1 MKERLINEYVNR
13 MNLDDVNKF
22 ALQNGINLKDDELR
36 LIYTYIKNDW
46 RTIVFGNPRGILDDL
61 KNNKKAYVF
70 YEEQVQAVKE
80 LFKGKLLVEK
90 KDDIFYLTAIKKYAT
105 I

>member
-1 MKERLINEYVNR
+1 MEEENSYFKNV
-13 MNLDDVNKF
+13 V
-22 ALQNGINLKDDELR
+22 KDA
-36 LIYTYIKNDW
+36 
-46 RTIVFGNPRGILDDL
+46 LDDL

-90 KDDIFYLTAIKKYAT
+90 KDDIFYLTPIKKYVT

>member
-36 LIYTYIKNDW
+36 LIFTYIKNCFNYSVGDVIK
-46 RTIVFGNPRGILDDL
+46 IVFD
-61 KNNKKAYVF
+61 
-70 YEEQVQAVKE
+70 
-80 LFKGKLLVEK
+80 
-90 KDDIFYLTAIKKYAT
+90 
-105 I
+105 

>member
-1 MKERLINEYVNR
+1 MEEENNYFKNVI
-13 MNLDDVNKF
+13 
-22 ALQNGINLKDDELR
+22 KDA
-36 LIYTYIKNDW
+36 
-46 RTIVFGNPRGILDDL
+46 LDDL

-90 KDDIFYLTAIKKYAT
+90 KDDIFYLTAIKKCAT

>member
-1 MKERLINEYVNR
+1 MEEENNYFKNV
-13 MNLDDVNKF
+13 V
-22 ALQNGINLKDDELR
+22 KDA
-36 LIYTYIKNDW
+36 
-46 RTIVFGNPRGILDDL
+46 LDDL

-90 KDDIFYLTAIKKYAT
+90 KDDIFYFSFRHFCKRYI
-105 I
+105 

>member
-1 MKERLINEYVNR
+1 MEEENSYFKNV
-13 MNLDDVNKF
+13 V
-22 ALQNGINLKDDELR
+22 KDA
-36 LIYTYIKNDW
+36 
-46 RTIVFGNPRGILDDL
+46 LDDL

>member
-1 MKERLINEYVNR
+1 MEEENNYFKNVVK
-13 MNLDDVNKF
+13 D
-22 ALQNGINLKDDELR
+22 ALG
-36 LIYTYIKNDW
+36 
-46 RTIVFGNPRGILDDL
+46 DL

-90 KDDIFYLTAIKKYAT
+90 KDGIFYLTAIKKYAT
-105 I
+105 M